1 MKKSDSPVIP
11 LRQILD
17 FAEKHYRDL
26 RTAAGIG
33 LVDHSKQV
41 ARQAE
46 TIAHK
51 LYQDVRADYLP
62 DSTKDSVTAIIHG
75 ALLHDV
81 LNVSACA
88 FENIAEV
95 STVQVA
101 AMVADI
107 SRDFRMV
114 ETKRDMEFRGRVSS
128 SPVGSQIIVLADIIC
143 TAKDLLALIA
153 ANGAAAIPKAKKI
166 LTQLDG
172 DLLALRAAERFYVLR
187 LFSHAA
193 RNLLGDVSRTIK
205 ECRQKAKLDK
215 LVAQHTTGIREK
227 ATAAADAQKPAPVK
241 KKREVRYAR
250 KRSVE

>member
-1 MKKSDSPVIP
+1 MKKSDSPNIP
-11 LRQILD
+11 LRDILA
-17 FAEKHYRDL
+17 FAAKHYRDL
-26 RTAAGIG
+26 RTNAGVN

-51 LYQDVRADYLP
+51 LYQDVRTEYLP
-62 DSTKDSVTAIIHG
+62 DDTKDSITAIIQG
-75 ALLHDV
+75 AILHDV

-101 AMVADI
+101 ALVAAI

-114 ETKRDMEFRGRVSS
+114 ETKRDMEFRGRASNG
-128 SPVGSQIIVLADIIC
+128 PVGAQIIVLADIIC
-143 TAKDLLALIA
+143 TAKDLLTLLN
-153 ANGAAAIPKAKKI
+153 ANGTVAIPKVKKI

-172 DLLALRAAERFYVLR
+172 DLLALRAADRFYVFR

-193 RNLLGDVSRTIK
+193 RNLLGDVSRAIK

-215 LVAQHTTGIREK
+215 LIAQHTTGIRAK
-227 ATAAADAQKPAPVK
+227 AAEAAQQETPPVK
-241 KKREVRYAR
+241 KKKEVRYAR